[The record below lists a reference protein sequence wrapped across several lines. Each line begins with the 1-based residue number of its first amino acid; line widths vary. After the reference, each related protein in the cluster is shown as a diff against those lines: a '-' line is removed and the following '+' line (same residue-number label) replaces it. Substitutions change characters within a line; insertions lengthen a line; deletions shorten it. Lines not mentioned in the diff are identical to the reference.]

1 MNATEPLPPL
11 LKARVRHTWMAGTVA
26 LLALLVTDGAFPYDG
41 VLRVAFEW
49 LAYTALIL
57 CVLGRGWCSAYIG
70 GRKKYELITL
80 GPYSVTRNPLYVFS
94 FIGVVGIG
102 FATGMFTYVILLPL
116 VFVAYYRAVVRR
128 EEAYLLAA
136 FGKDF
141 ENYMLTVPRWIPNFE
156 SWRDADEIA
165 VIPHYLR
172 HTLRDSAA
180 FFLAL
185 PLLQLIQYLH
195 ATEVLPVL
203 LRLP

>member
-1 MNATEPLPPL
+1 MNATAPLPPL
-11 LKARVRHTWMAGTVA
+11 LKARIRHSWMAGIA
-26 LLALLVTDGAFPYDG
+26 ILLVFLVTDGAFPYG
-41 VLRVAFEW
+41 GNLRVAFEW
-49 LAYTALIL
+49 LSYGALVL

-70 GRKKYELITL
+70 GRKKYELITM

-94 FIGVVGIG
+94 FIGVIGIG
-102 FATGMFTYVILLPL
+102 FATGILAFVVLLPL
-116 VFVAYYRAVVRR
+116 LFAAYYRVVVRR

-136 FGKDF
+136 FGKEF

-156 SWRDADEIA
+156 RWRDADEIA

-185 PLLQLIQYLH
+185 PLLQFIQYLH
-195 ATEVLPVL
+195 ETGVLPVL
-203 LRLP
+203 LILP

>member
-1 MNATEPLPPL
+1 MNTTEPLPPL
-11 LKARVRHTWMAGTVA
+11 LKARIRHSWMAGIAV
-26 LLALLVTDGAFPYDG
+26 LAVLLVTDGAFAYG
-41 VLRVAFEW
+41 GAFRVACEW
-49 LAYTALIL
+49 LSYAALVF

-70 GRKKYELITL
+70 GRKKYELIKI

-102 FATGMFTYVILLPL
+102 FASGVFTYVVLLPL
-116 VFVAYYRAVVRR
+116 LFAAYYRVVVRR

-136 FGKDF
+136 FGKDY
-141 ENYMLTVPRWIPNFE
+141 ENYMLTVPRWMPNFAL
-156 SWRDADEIA
+156 WRDADEIT
-165 VIPHYLR
+165 VMPHYLR

-185 PLLQLIQYLH
+185 PLLQFIQYLH
-195 ATEVLPVL
+195 ASGALPVL

>member
-1 MNATEPLPPL
+1 
-11 LKARVRHTWMAGTVA
+11 MAGLAVVVV
-26 LLALLVTDGAFPYDG
+26 LLLTDGAFPYG
-41 VLRVAFEW
+41 GKLRIAFEW
-49 LAYTALIL
+49 LGYAALVL

-80 GPYSVTRNPLYVFS
+80 GPYSVTRNPLYLFS

-102 FATGMFTYVILLPL
+102 FATGMVIYLILLPAL
-116 VFVAYYRAVVRR
+116 FIVYYRVVVRR

-136 FGKDF
+136 FGKEF

-156 SWRDADEIA
+156 RWRDAAEIT
-165 VIPHYLR
+165 VMPHYLR

-185 PLLQLIQYLH
+185 PLLQFIQYLH
-195 ATEVLPVL
+195 ETGALPAL
-203 LRLP
+203 LILP

>member
-11 LKARVRHTWMAGTVA
+11 LKARIRHSWMAGI
-26 LLALLVTDGAFPYDG
+26 LLAVLFAITDGASAYG
-41 VLRVAFEW
+41 SVLRVACEW
-49 LAYTALIL
+49 LAYAALVL

-70 GRKKYELITL
+70 GRKKYELIKL

-94 FIGVVGIG
+94 FIGVVGVG
-102 FATGMFTYVILLPL
+102 LATGVLTYVVLLPL
-116 VFVAYYRAVVRR
+116 LFAAYYRVVVRR

-136 FGKDF
+136 FGKPYED
-141 ENYMLTVPRWIPNFE
+141 YMLTVPRWVPNF
-156 SWRDADEIA
+156 SLWRDADEIA

-185 PLLQLIQYLH
+185 PLLQLVQYMH
-195 ATEVLPVL
+195 ATGALPVL
-203 LRLP
+203 LYLP